1 MMPAHVPN
9 DISGQPFSPAEKIRI
24 ERQGIV
30 TLILSLKLAEVMP
43 KMSVERFLGKFVKQ
57 INGKA
62 EFKSHASRPALTSLT
77 KQEEHRALLLSR
89 AFHGHGNNTTVSLH
103 K

>member
-1 MMPAHVPN
+1 MPAHVPN

-24 ERQGIV
+24 EREY
-30 TLILSLKLAEVMP
+30 SLKLAEVMP

-62 EFKSHASRPALTSLT
+62 EFKSHASRTALTSLT
-77 KQEEHRALLLSR
+77 ESTGGHRALLLSR
-89 AFHGHGNNTTVSLH
+89 AFHGHSNNTTVSLH
-103 K
+103 II